1 MDERDRIEAARLL
14 YERAVFDG
22 DATALDRADSAL
34 DSVEAE
40 LSLARGQVLHGRHLA
55 DRREGLAEAGVAGDE
70 LALFERSASLCRRS
84 GDQRGEARALLW
96 MGIFQQVLRE
106 DNATAAPLLTRAAE
120 LATLV
125 GDRLTL
131 SYVLRHQGITEHLAG
146 DLGTARELLE
156 HSTRLRR
163 ELGFSAGVAAN
174 LVGLS
179 YIALGQ
185 GRAGDAAALLDEAG
199 TLADDRG
206 ALAIADQVRAARKQL
221 TD

>member
-22 DATALDRADSAL
+22 DATALDRADRAL

-40 LSLARGQVLHGRHLA
+40 LSLARGRVLHGRHLA
-55 DRREGLAEAGVAGDE
+55 DRREGVAEAGVAGDE
-70 LALFERSASLCRRS
+70 LALFERSARLCRRS
-84 GDQRGEARALLW
+84 GDQRREAEALLW
-96 MGIFQQVLRE
+96 LGIFHQVRRE
-106 DNATAAPLLTRAAE
+106 DNTTAEPLLARAAE

-131 SYVLRHQGITEHLAG
+131 SYVLRHQGITRHMAG
-146 DLGTARELLE
+146 DLDTARELLE

-163 ELGFSAGVAAN
+163 ELGFSQGVAAN

-185 GRAGDAAALLDEAG
+185 GRAGDAATLLDEAG
-199 TLADDRG
+199 TLADDHG
-206 ALAIADQVRAARKQL
+206 ALAIAEQVRVARKQL
-221 TD
+221 TN